1 MENVRILAL
10 GGLDEDGKNM
20 LVIEINDNIF
30 IVECG
35 LKYPEGDQLG
45 IEMIIPDFR
54 YLVENKHKIKGIF
67 ITHGHDDVVGALP
80 KLLDVV
86 NAPIYTAP
94 LTALMIEKLL
104 RDLGKKVPEI
114 HRVQR
119 NSTIKVAGTT
129 IKIFGMTMSIA
140 DGFGLAIKT
149 SQGYVVYSSEYII
162 DYDIRNE
169 AFKCDLA
176 NFIDLANEGV
186 LALITESV
194 AATREGHSA
203 PNHRI
208 TNIIEPVFEGHEGRI
223 LISTYSQNLYRFIEI
238 CELAHKYGRKIYIY
252 DDNLKAYSQDLAKL
266 GYYHMPTGLEI
277 PTSRFSNNNDNA
289 VIVIAGAGSTIF
301 KKINKIAAEEDETI
315 RLRPEDTF
323 IIASPAVPGTE
334 REASRMQDDLYKKGC
349 KVITI
354 DYKRSFSMH
363 AAVEDL
369 KMLIYLLKP
378 KYYLPFKGDYYK
390 LVANANIALNMGFY
404 ATNIIVMDNGQIA
417 TITDGQLK
425 RSFDSIEIEDVM
437 VDGKENLDSSGMVL
451 RDRELLS
458 TDGVIVVG
466 IVINH
471 KTKEVIGGP
480 DVQSR
485 GVIYLKD
492 ADYLIKEIGIIM
504 EDTINEMVANGEY
517 ENMAARQEARDRII
531 RYVLKETKKRPMI
544 LPAIVEINTAE

>member
-20 LVIEINDNIF
+20 LIIEIDNSIF
-30 IVECG
+30 VVECG

-45 IEMIIPDFR
+45 IEMIIPDFS
-54 YLVENKHKIKGIF
+54 YLIENQHKIKGIF

-80 KLLDVV
+80 KLLSEIS
-86 NAPIYTAP
+86 APIYTAP
-94 LTALMIEKLL
+94 LTAMMLERRFAESGLKN
-104 RDLGKKVPEI
+104 VEI

-119 NSTIKVAGTT
+119 NSTIKVGGYTVKT
-129 IKIFGMTMSIA
+129 FGVTMSIA

-149 SQGYVVYSSEYII
+149 SKGYIVYSSEYII

-176 NFIDLANEGV
+176 NFVKLANDGV

-208 TNIIEPVFEGHEGRI
+208 TGIIEPIFEESQGRI
-223 LISTYSQNLYRFIEI
+223 LISSYSQNLYRLIEI
-238 CELAHKYGRKIYIY
+238 CELAHKYGRKVFIY
-252 DDNLKAYSQDLAKL
+252 DDNLREYVHDLAKL
-266 GYYHMPTGLEI
+266 GYYHLPTGLEL
-277 PTSRFSNNNDNA
+277 PPSRFSNSQENVV
-289 VIVIAGAGSTIF
+289 VIVAGTGATIF
-301 KKINKIAAEEDETI
+301 KKINKIASEEDEV
-315 RLRPEDTF
+315 LKLNPEDTF

-334 REASRMQDDLYKKGC
+334 REASGMQDDLYKKGV
-349 KVITI
+349 KVETI

-369 KMLIYLLKP
+369 KMMIYLLKP
-378 KYYLPFKGDYYK
+378 KYYVPFKGDYHK
-390 LVANANIALNMGFY
+390 LIANANIALNMGFF
-404 ATNIIVMDNGQIA
+404 ATDIIVMDNGQIA
-417 TITDGQLK
+417 TIKDGQLQ
-425 RSFDSIEIEDVM
+425 RSFDSIELEDVM

-458 TDGVIVVG
+458 TDGVIVIG
-466 IVINH
+466 IVVNH

-485 GVIYLKD
+485 GVVYLKD
-492 ADYLIKEIGIIM
+492 ADYLIKEIGVIM
-504 EDTINEMVANGEY
+504 EDTINEMVQNGEY
-517 ENMAARQEARDRII
+517 ENMKARQEARDRII